1 MRLSVPLLLTVL
13 GALPASAAPV
23 ALVKAATTG
32 KVKKLEKASAPPAT
46 LIALNTHETFTLKPD
61 GKGRFDAK
69 TRKAFASFL
78 RCHHT
83 GRKHAMA
90 PRLLELLYA
99 TARHFDYH
107 RVLIVAGY
115 RAPKV
120 ARKKGNPRSPH
131 KQGAACDF
139 RVEGVAN
146 TTLRDFVRDKFARV
160 GVGYYP
166 NSGFVHLDVRDKN
179 AFWIDESG
187 PGERARYVKGADE
200 AIAVE
205 RAFGLSGPS
214 PREEQF
220 DREALPDPPQ
230 LGSPQPG
237 EPTVALPKA
246 PPIDEPAAP
255 STDKIAPS
263 SKEPWGNSPQALP
276 AEPTDPG
283 GAPPPVPPS
292 GS

>member
-1 MRLSVPLLLTVL
+1 MRLSVSVLISLL
-13 GALPASAAPV
+13 GALPARAAPV

-69 TRKAFASFL
+69 TRKAFATFL

-99 TARHFDYH
+99 TAKHFDYH
-107 RVLIVAGY
+107 RVLVVAGY

-120 ARKKGNPRSPH
+120 ARQKGNPRSPH

-205 RAFGLSGPS
+205 RALGLSGPS

-220 DREALPDPPQ
+220 DREALPQ
-230 LGSPQPG
+230 EPG

-246 PPIDEPAAP
+246 PPIDAP
-255 STDKIAPS
+255 SSPTTEKSGPPS

-276 AEPTDPG
+276 AEPADPG